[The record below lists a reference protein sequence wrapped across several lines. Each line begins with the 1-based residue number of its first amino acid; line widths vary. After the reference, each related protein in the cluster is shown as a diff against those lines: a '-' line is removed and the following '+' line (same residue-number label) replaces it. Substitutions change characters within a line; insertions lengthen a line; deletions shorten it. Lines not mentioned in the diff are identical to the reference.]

1 MQPSWKHVLNYE
13 TRWMNRDEIA
23 NATYEAG
30 LRFNQ
35 LKLKYG
41 LIGEQQAAAT
51 EERIRRAIRLMA
63 RIDEILAE
71 PDEKMRTE
79 LLLAIKGQ
87 VDDANI
93 STVCDKRELEAQI
106 SGLWKINFIRG
117 IQVALSEMWRGLRR
131 R

>member
-1 MQPSWKHVLNYE
+1 MKL
-13 TRWMNRDEIA
+13 
-23 NATYEAG
+23 
-30 LRFNQ
+30 NQ
-35 LKLKYG
+35 LKLKYR

-51 EERIRRAIRLMA
+51 EERIRRAIRLMG

-71 PDEKMRTE
+71 PDEKMRAE

-106 SGLWKINFIRG
+106 SGLWKINFLKG
-117 IQVALSEMWRGLRR
+117 VQVALGEMWRGLRR
-131 R
+131 N